1 MLIRIFLYPVRVRH
15 FSSFSYD
22 RIVVEVFKKEKGR
35 KGQMK
40 TDTVVFEEKNKT
52 LTATIQ
58 CEIDHHA
65 AKDLREK
72 IDREI
77 FLTRPNTIV
86 LDFASVD
93 FMDSSGI
100 ALILGRAEC
109 AEGVGASVIVTGLA
123 DPIYKLIGLSG
134 IDKIK
139 NLTICRTL
147 RSEK

>member
-1 MLIRIFLYPVRVRH
+1 
-15 FSSFSYD
+15 
-22 RIVVEVFKKEKGR
+22 
-35 KGQMK
+35 MK

-52 LTATIQ
+52 LTATIS
-58 CEIDHHA
+58 CEIDHHT
-65 AKDLREK
+65 AKELREK

-77 FLTRPNTIV
+77 FIARPNIVV
-86 LDFASVD
+86 LDFSSVD

-109 AEGVGASVIVTGLA
+109 AGAVGASVQVTGLA

-134 IDKIK
+134 IDKIS
-139 NLTICRTL
+139 NLMICRTL